1 MVVILMGVTGAGKT
15 TVGSAL
21 AEQLGWKFVDADDYH
36 SAVNVA
42 KMRAGISLTDR
53 DRIPWLASLREAIRS
68 WLAAG
73 ENVALACSALKS
85 SYRRILL
92 TSPEV
97 KLVYLRASRE
107 LVAQRL
113 ATRQNHYMNPQLIDS
128 QFATLEA
135 PADAV
140 TVDASLSTHA
150 ILDEIREALGL

>member
-1 MVVILMGVTGAGKT
+1 MSNNSFGRRIPGLLYTLLTMVVILMGVTGAGKT

-36 SAVNVA
+36 SAANVA

-68 WLAAG
+68 WLGAG

-92 TSPEV
+92 TSTEV
-97 KLVYLRASRE
+97 KLVYLCASRE

-113 ATRQNHYMNPQLIDS
+113 A
-128 QFATLEA
+128 
-135 PADAV
+135 
-140 TVDASLSTHA
+140 
-150 ILDEIREALGL
+150 

>member
-21 AEQLGWKFVDADDYH
+21 AELLGWKFVDADDYH

-53 DRIPWLASLREAIRS
+53 DRIPWLASLREAIKS

-128 QFATLEA
+128 QFATLEE
-135 PADAV
+135 PIDAV
-140 TVDASLSTHA
+140 TVDAALTTNDAVLKIRQALA
-150 ILDEIREALGL
+150 I